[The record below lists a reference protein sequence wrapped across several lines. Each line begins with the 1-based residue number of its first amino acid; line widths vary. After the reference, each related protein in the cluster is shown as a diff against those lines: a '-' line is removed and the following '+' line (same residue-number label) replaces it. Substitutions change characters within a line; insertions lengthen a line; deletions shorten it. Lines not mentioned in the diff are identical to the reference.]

1 MRLNL
6 KYSFLNRRKK
16 LQNPAT
22 FLERLSVLL
31 QEGYTFYD
39 AIYLLLPHHL
49 KEYTETLAEVE
60 SSFKNGLSATEILS
74 LLGYSKSVLL
84 PVVIAEKEGTLGN
97 SLTILAQRLKKA
109 EEAKRKVKNLLAY
122 PTVLFIFITALL
134 IGFRNFF
141 LPNLETL
148 VQSRPT
154 DKSNFITFLPT
165 LVAKMPDL
173 ILSFTLLLLL
183 ILGGGLIFYKRLSA
197 AKKITFFTRIPLVK
211 KIFLMMKTR
220 SFTNEIGGL
229 LEAGFSL
236 QDGLDILIEQDLDVV
251 LQEISRNVKEQVK
264 YGEPFHIA
272 VSMTDGL
279 TEQLTAFA
287 KHGESSGHLPK
298 ELLVYSHHLDDEINR
313 QMEKG
318 LSLLQPLL
326 FSLVAVCILTAYLA
340 LLLPVYGML
349 DHF

>member
-1 MRLNL
+1 MRLNFNH
-6 KYSFLNRRKK
+6 SFYKK
-16 LQNPAT
+16 RTRLRNSAT

-49 KEYTETLAEVE
+49 KEYTETLIEVE
-60 SSFKNGLSATEILS
+60 NSFKNGLSATEILS

-84 PVVIAEKEGTLGN
+84 PVVIAEKEGALGN
-97 SLTILAQRLKKA
+97 SLSVLAKRLEKT
-109 EEAKRKVKNLLAY
+109 EEAKRKVKSLLAY
-122 PTVLFIFITALL
+122 PSVLFIFITALL
-134 IGFRNFF
+134 ISFRNFF

-148 VQSRPT
+148 VHSRPNT
-154 DKSNFITFLPT
+154 GSNIITILPT

-173 ILSFTLLLLL
+173 ILTLVLSVFLAIVGSLLV
-183 ILGGGLIFYKRLSA
+183 YRRLSA
-197 AKKITFFTRIPLVK
+197 AKKITFFMSMPLIK
-211 KIFLMMKTR
+211 NLFLMVKTR

-236 QDGLDILIEQDLDVV
+236 QDGLDILIEQELDVV

-264 YGEPFHIA
+264 YGEPFHMA
-272 VSMTDGL
+272 VGMTDGL
-279 TEQLTAFA
+279 TQQLTAFV

-298 ELLVYSHHLDDEINR
+298 ELLVYSNHLDDEINR
-313 QMEKG
+313 KIEKG

-326 FSLVAVCILTAYLA
+326 FSLVAVCILAAYLA